1 MADRDGRGL
10 KLGQHNVQVLE
21 VLRRRKAAAAE
32 EGATMMDEP
41 ITAAEGANAL
51 SSTEMSSRLEAKP
64 KVRHRRKMLSVDPDL
79 LKTVAASFN
88 IQVRGRGGA
97 GGLSYE
103 AALGQILEQ
112 LAQGQS
118 YAVTRT
124 TSQFLPDDG
133 AIAAIRDQAR
143 TLAWLTERME
153 ALEQLVETLK
163 LERDEA
169 IAQVRQVQVSAQGEA
184 LRLENQRLKQE
195 CDEARRKLQAFRQL
209 LLGTESLTDAF
220 QDEKEQELEQG
231 QEQELEQRELEQ
243 EQAVDDRM
251 MRPVESAIAPALT
264 RSSVDVS
271 DSPKSPKKR
280 IPEKE
285 ALHHIR
291 RAVQALI
298 SLNSQE
304 GRAFNDKWYISFPV
318 VQTLLRT
325 HGLSANQK
333 HVAAVFDELKTE
345 LEKHHEQHE
354 IGSRHNRR
362 HPNLEKIAEIIE
374 LNELMG

>member
-1 MADRDGRGL
+1 
-10 KLGQHNVQVLE
+10 
-21 VLRRRKAAAAE
+21 
-32 EGATMMDEP
+32 
-41 ITAAEGANAL
+41 
-51 SSTEMSSRLEAKP
+51 
-64 KVRHRRKMLSVDPDL
+64 
-79 LKTVAASFN
+79 
-88 IQVRGRGGA
+88 
-97 GGLSYE
+97 
-103 AALGQILEQ
+103 
-112 LAQGQS
+112 
-118 YAVTRT
+118 
-124 TSQFLPDDG
+124 
-133 AIAAIRDQAR
+133 
-143 TLAWLTERME
+143 ME
-153 ALEQLVETLK
+153 ALEELVETLK

-220 QDEKEQELEQG
+220 QDEKEQELEQGQEQELEQG

-374 LNELMG
+374 LNELIR

>member
-1 MADRDGRGL
+1 
-10 KLGQHNVQVLE
+10 
-21 VLRRRKAAAAE
+21 
-32 EGATMMDEP
+32 
-41 ITAAEGANAL
+41 
-51 SSTEMSSRLEAKP
+51 
-64 KVRHRRKMLSVDPDL
+64 MLSVDPDL

-374 LNELMG
+374 LNELIE